1 VAGRKQTAER
11 QITGFFLNGQ
21 LLSGFFIWLT
31 SKNLRSVG
39 DFFASTA
46 ILHDP
51 DGVLRLS
58 SASAP

>member
-1 VAGRKQTAER
+1 MAQR
-11 QITGFFLNGQ
+11 QIIGFVLNGQ

-39 DFFASTA
+39 DFFARTV

-51 DGVLRLS
+51 DGVL
-58 SASAP
+58 